1 MKETN
6 MSSTWVEKKG
16 KTKNKQFKED
26 IGESSS
32 SASISSAGYPDELSS
47 QRSNASKKK
56 RTKKGREKFLIC
68 LPENNQRCCE
78 KENGNE

>member
-16 KTKNKQFKED
+16 KTKNKKLKKD

-32 SASISSAGYPDELSS
+32 SESISSAGYPDELSS

-56 RTKKGREKFLIC
+56 RTKKREGKVPYL
-68 LPENNQRCCE
+68 LARKQP
-78 KENGNE
+78 KML